1 MFVIIVCY
9 YCWHGSHEQQQVTW
23 WKLLMMGHPFANE
36 TQPRIQGFSDNSAI
50 NVVIT
55 LLFCQYIIATMPK
68 HTTRGKAFAFT
79 T

>member
-1 MFVIIVCY
+1 
-9 YCWHGSHEQQQVTW
+9 
-23 WKLLMMGHPFANE
+23 MMGHPFANE
-36 TQPRIQGFSDNSAI
+36 TQPKIQGFCDGSAI

-68 HTTRGKAFAFT
+68 HIARGKAFTFT